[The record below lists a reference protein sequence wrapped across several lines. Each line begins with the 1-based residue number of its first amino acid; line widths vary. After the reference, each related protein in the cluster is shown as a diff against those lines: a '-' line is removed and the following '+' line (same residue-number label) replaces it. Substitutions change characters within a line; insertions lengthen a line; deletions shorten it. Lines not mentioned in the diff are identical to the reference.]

1 MNLRI
6 KVLLPLAFFS
16 ILLLGYLY
24 GYWIPRSLEN
34 LRAEFKDSTERHLD
48 SVVVSLTPLLLGRQ
62 LDTVYENLDAL
73 RHKNRD
79 WVSIELKD
87 AEGRSLY
94 PLNATPPPLPD
105 AGSEVHVMERRIS
118 YLGMDQGHLIIKVDF
133 APRLSQV
140 EKWNRELA
148 AVMFV
153 VIMAF

>member
-34 LRAEFKDSTERHLD
+34 LRTEFQDSTERHLD
-48 SVVVSLTPLLLGRQ
+48 SVVVNLTPLLLGRQ

-79 WVSIELKD
+79 WVAIELKD
-87 AEGRSLY
+87 AEGR
-94 PLNATPPPLPD
+94 
-105 AGSEVHVMERRIS
+105 
-118 YLGMDQGHLIIKVDF
+118 
-133 APRLSQV
+133 
-140 EKWNRELA
+140 
-148 AVMFV
+148 
-153 VIMAF
+153 

>member
-34 LRAEFKDSTERHLD
+34 LRTEFQDSTERHLD
-48 SVVVSLTPLLLGRQ
+48 SVVVNLTPLLLGRQ

-79 WVSIELKD
+79 WVAIELKD

-94 PLNATPPPLPD
+94 PLTDTPPSPLAA
-105 AGSEVHVMERRIS
+105 AGSEVHVMERRIG
-118 YLGMDQGHLIIKVDF
+118 YLGMDLGRLIIKVDF
-133 APRLSQV
+133 APRL
-140 EKWNRELA
+140 
-148 AVMFV
+148 
-153 VIMAF
+153 